1 MSTFDERKDAF
12 ENKFAHEQNLTFK
25 IEALR
30 NKMLGAWVAELKGLD
45 EEKTEQYIKEVVKS
59 DFQEAGDEDVFRK
72 LQADLKGIADDQEIR
87 TKMNECLQ
95 FAKERLQDGSGSLT
109 KKVEKMKKLGRLST
123 KKQLPDINDDVI
135 N

>member
-72 LQADLKGIADDQEIR
+72 LQADLVGIADDQEIR
-87 TKMNECLQ
+87 TKMNEYLQ
-95 FAKERLQDGSGSLT
+95 SAKDKFSNIRLKRNYFYHKIDLLFLNIF
-109 KKVEKMKKLGRLST
+109 VRYGR
-123 KKQLPDINDDVI
+123 IFRFC
-135 N
+135 

>member
-12 ENKFAHEQNLTFK
+12 ENKFAHEQNVTFK

-30 NKMLGAWVAELKGLD
+30 NKLLGAWAAQIKGLD
-45 EEKTEQYIKEVVKS
+45 EGNTEEYIREVVKS

-72 LQADLKGIADDQEIR
+72 LKADLEGLVDEQVIR

-95 FAKERLQDGSGSLT
+95 SAKD
-109 KKVEKMKKLGRLST
+109 KLS
-123 KKQLPDINDDVI
+123 KS
-135 N
+135 

>member
-30 NKMLGAWVAELKGLD
+30 NKLLGTWAAEVKGLD
-45 EEKTEQYIKEVVKS
+45 EDRTEEFIREVVKS

-72 LQADLKGIADDQEIR
+72 LKADLEGLVDEQLIR

-95 FAKERLQDGSGSLT
+95 SAKD
-109 KKVEKMKKLGRLST
+109 KLS
-123 KKQLPDINDDVI
+123 KS
-135 N
+135 